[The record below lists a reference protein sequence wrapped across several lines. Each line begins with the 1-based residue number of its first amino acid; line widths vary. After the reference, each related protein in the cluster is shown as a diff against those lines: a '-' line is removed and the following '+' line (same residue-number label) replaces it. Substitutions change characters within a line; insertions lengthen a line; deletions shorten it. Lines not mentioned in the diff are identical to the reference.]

1 MMSEFDY
8 NCLIFRFS
16 PFHVNSNLWYTKK
29 QTHRYGNSDLASSPM
44 LDHIPMLSPYQH
56 DLVLCSF
63 KTLITFL
70 TLTLLKRC
78 L

>member
-44 LDHIPMLSPYQH
+44 LGVTYMTWFCV
-56 DLVLCSF
+56 VL
-63 KTLITFL
+63 KH
-70 TLTLLKRC
+70 
-78 L
+78 